1 MTMKNIMKIGIVSV
15 TALVTAAPAFA
26 QSSEV
31 VAVTD
36 LNIRMGPGAQ
46 FDVVGM
52 IPGGEAAIV
61 EGCLD
66 GQSWC
71 RVSFDDTTG
80 WSFSD
85 YLVVDMNEQAVAL
98 TTRPEVIEINT
109 VTYEDTEGTAE
120 NQAEGAAIGA
130 TLGALTAYAFGGP
143 IGGIIA
149 GGMLGTVAGAEAAEI
164 DENTIVYVTENAV
177 ETVYL
182 DGEVVVGAGVPS
194 TVTTY
199 EVPDTTYSYLS
210 INGQLVILDAETNQI
225 VRVVR

>member
-15 TALVTAAPAFA
+15 TALVAATPAFA
-26 QSSEV
+26 QSSDV

-36 LNIRMGPGAQ
+36 LNIRMGPGVQ
-46 FDVVGM
+46 FDVVGV
-52 IPGGEAAIV
+52 IPSGETAMV

-66 GQSWC
+66 EQSWC
-71 RVSFDDTTG
+71 RVAFDDTTG

-194 TVTTY
+194 TITTY
-199 EVPDTTYSYLS
+199 DVPDTTYSYLS

>member
-15 TALVTAAPAFA
+15 TA
-26 QSSEV
+26 EV

-52 IPGGEAAIV
+52 IPGGETAMV

-71 RVSFDDTTG
+71 RVAFDDTTG

-109 VTYEDTEGTAE
+109 ITYEDTEGTAE
-120 NQAEGAAIGA
+120 NQIEGAAVGA

-149 GGMLGTVAGAEAAEI
+149 GGLLGSVAGSEAAEI
-164 DENTIVYVTENAV
+164 EESTLVYVTENAV
-177 ETVYL
+177 DTVYL
-182 DGEVVVGAGVPS
+182 DGEVVVGAGVPN

-199 EVPDTTYSYLS
+199 EVPDTNYSYLS
-210 INGQLVILDAETNQI
+210 INGQLVILDAETSQI

>member
-52 IPGGEAAIV
+52 IPGGETAIV

-71 RVSFDDTTG
+71 RVAFDDTTG

-194 TVTTY
+194 TITTY
-199 EVPDTTYSYLS
+199 DVPDTTYSYLS